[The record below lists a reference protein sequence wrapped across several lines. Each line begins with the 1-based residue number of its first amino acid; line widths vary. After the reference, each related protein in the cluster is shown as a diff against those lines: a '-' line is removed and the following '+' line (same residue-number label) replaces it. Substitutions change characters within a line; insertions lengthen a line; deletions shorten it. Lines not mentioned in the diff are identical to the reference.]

1 MNKRDLKN
9 IKGAIFD
16 MDGTLLDS
24 MHIWSEVGLMFL
36 KSKGVEPPEG
46 IEDEFVKMSMVQAAE
61 YYIKNIDPDE
71 TVTGIVK
78 EVNKLVEALKLVEE
92 KIKCDI

>member
-46 IEDEFVKMSMVQAAE
+46 IEDEFVNE
-61 YYIKNIDPDE
+61 YGTSRRI
-71 TVTGIVK
+71 
-78 EVNKLVEALKLVEE
+78 LH
-92 KIKCDI
+92 